1 MRIRPD
7 TAARQQDGQSAIA
20 TAVLHFMKNVVVATL
35 ASLAT
40 LLSGAAL
47 AQSPAPAKKPAP
59 KAVSAK
65 KKPAAPVEV
74 PLPPASGEQNAAASL
89 TMFGDYACEFKQTVT
104 VAMNPKY
111 DGYVD
116 VTFGKRTWTMKPVL
130 SSTGALR
137 LEDVK
142 GQTLMLQI
150 AHKSM
155 LMDTK
160 IGQRLVDECQHE
172 KQLEAKR
179 AYEAQQA
186 QGGGATPGLLLADPP
201 PQR

>member
-1 MRIRPD
+1 
-7 TAARQQDGQSAIA
+7 
-20 TAVLHFMKNVVVATL
+20 MKKYVVVSAVACL
-35 ASLAT
+35 
-40 LLSGAAL
+40 AAL
-47 AQSPAPAKKPAP
+47 LPVAAAAQPGASPAKPA
-59 KAVSAK
+59 A
-65 KKPAAPVEV
+65 KPAAKAPVRKKAPPAPVEV
-74 PLPPASGEQNAAASL
+74 PLPAATGEQNAAAAMTL
-89 TMFGDYACEFKQTVT
+89 FGDYGCEFNQTVK

-111 DGYVD
+111 DGYID
-116 VTFGKRTWTMKPVL
+116 VSFGKRQWTMKPIL

-155 LMDTK
+155 LMDVK

-186 QGGGATPGLLLADPP
+186 QGGGATPGLLQADPP

>member
-1 MRIRPD
+1 
-7 TAARQQDGQSAIA
+7 
-20 TAVLHFMKNVVVATL
+20 MKPIVV
-35 ASLAT
+35 
-40 LLSGAAL
+40 AAL
-47 AQSPAPAKKPAP
+47 ACLVTALSGGAWAQSTPVAKKPVV
-59 KAVSAK
+59 KKVK
-65 KKPAAPVEV
+65 KKPAPVEV
-74 PLPPASGEQNAAASL
+74 PLPAATGEQNAAAAM
-89 TMFGDYACEFKQTVT
+89 TMFGDYGCEFNQTVK

-111 DGYVD
+111 DGYID
-116 VTFGKRTWTMKPVL
+116 VSFGKRQWTMKPIL

-142 GQTLMLQI
+142 GQTLLLQI

-155 LMDTK
+155 LMDVK
-160 IGQRLVDECQHE
+160 LGQRLVDECQHE

-186 QGGGATPGLLLADPP
+186 LGGGATPGLLIADPP

>member
-1 MRIRPD
+1 MKHF
-7 TAARQQDGQSAIA
+7 
-20 TAVLHFMKNVVVATL
+20 VLASL

-40 LLSGAAL
+40 LMSGAAL
-47 AQSPAPAKKPAP
+47 AQSAVAPKKPAA
-59 KAVSAK
+59 KAVAAK
-65 KKPAAPVEV
+65 KKPAPPVEA
-74 PLPPASGEQNAAASL
+74 PLPPSTGEQNAAAAM

-111 DGYVD
+111 DGYID
-116 VTFGKRTWTMKPVL
+116 VSFGKRTWTMKPVL